1 MDSACWLGEGVNKIT
16 MAEGKANRWELVS
29 MAFAAGAFIITLF
42 RYMDDSD
49 SRAITKEIDK
59 LKLEALREEKKLKL
73 AAQVSETQSP
83 PSTSLP
89 ESA

>member
-1 MDSACWLGEGVNKIT
+1 